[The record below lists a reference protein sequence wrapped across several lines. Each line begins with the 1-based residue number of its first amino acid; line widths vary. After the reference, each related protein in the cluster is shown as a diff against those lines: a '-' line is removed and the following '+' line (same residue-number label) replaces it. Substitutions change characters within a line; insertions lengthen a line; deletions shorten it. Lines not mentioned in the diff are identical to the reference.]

1 MAICRGPPTGL
12 RVAFQVW
19 TRQLEIME
27 GFGKGK
33 ICELDVDR
41 KLRPVNGKMDGREA
55 ERVRGLFCG
64 VSAVESVW
72 QQYMY

>member
-12 RVAFQVW
+12 RVAFQFW

-27 GFGKGK
+27 SFGKDK
-33 ICELDVDR
+33 IYELDVDK
-41 KLRPVNGKMDGREA
+41 KLRPVNGKMDGLEA

-64 VSAVESVW
+64 VSAVESFW
-72 QQYMY
+72 HQYMY

>member
-1 MAICRGPPTGL
+1 MGL

-33 ICELDVDR
+33 IYELDVDR
-41 KLRPVNGKMDGREA
+41 KLRPVNGKMDGLEA
-55 ERVRGLFCG
+55 ERVRG
-64 VSAVESVW
+64 SSVV
-72 QQYMY
+72 

>member
-1 MAICRGPPTGL
+1 
-12 RVAFQVW
+12 
-19 TRQLEIME
+19 ME

-41 KLRPVNGKMDGREA
+41 KLRPVNGKMDGWEA